1 MASLPILTANS
12 RKLILQLASLPYGWI
27 TAATLA
33 QAIGV
38 SRRTVLRELT
48 AAEDWLR
55 AAGYTLRR
63 SPGQGILLDEPE
75 ERRDQLRQ
83 LAAQGSEADALS
95 RTERRQR
102 LLLALLRAE
111 TPMAAPV
118 LAEELLV
125 SEHTLAADLV
135 WAGVWLGG
143 YGLTLCKK
151 PGLSVQGSPVGRRRA
166 IGALLRL
173 LLPQQVLQDVLEH
186 PGHTAFFGLLD
197 PEIAAQVWTLLLS
210 FEQAERLELTDAA
223 FLSLAVHCILTVQQL
238 RAGAWEAAPTEGSR
252 DLRLAGRLALGLE
265 ETFQI
270 RLSRQEVAYLAQYL
284 EAYGAAPAQ
293 DWGTVEELEL
303 RELAAI
309 LVEEVGETL
318 EVDLSR
324 YPTLA
329 QDLFRHLRPML
340 YRIRQG
346 APAENPQLELL
357 RGQYAPLWQATRMA
371 CDTAQRRLEL
381 PPIPDA
387 EAGFLV
393 MHFGA
398 VLEQEERIRSRVRAM
413 VVCPYGMASGRFLAS
428 QLQREFPA
436 LDISAC
442 GSARGLEPQELRRQ
456 GVELVVSTVPLSLN
470 FPSVCV
476 NAILQPQDRAL
487 LEDAMDRARQAAVA
501 PQPLPDTRPDLR
513 QASALST
520 ALLELPD
527 TLKIETVSLPRNRA
541 GLISAAAKLFCPRTA
556 EAKAVERVLLRRE
569 TLGDTYI
576 KPLMALLLHG
586 KTDAVPGCRVGY
598 LNANPPI
605 YEQGRVI
612 RGAVI
617 LLAPED
623 ADRTAIQA
631 MQAVSALLIEEPDFP
646 KALQAGD
653 RETAVRLLEQGLAR
667 QFERSLRP

>member
-1 MASLPILTANS
+1 MMPLPMLTANS
-12 RKLILQLASLPYGWI
+12 RKLILQLASLPYGWL

-48 AAEDWLR
+48 TAEDWLQ

-75 ERRDQLRQ
+75 ERREQLRR
-83 LAAQGSEADALS
+83 LAAQGSETDVLP
-95 RTERRQR
+95 RTERRQQ
-102 LLLALLRAE
+102 LLLTLLKAE
-111 TPMAAPV
+111 APLSAPA

-151 PGLSVQGSPVGRRRA
+151 TGLSVQGSPVGRRRA

-173 LLPQQVLQDVLEH
+173 LLPQQALQDTLEH
-186 PGHTAFFGLLD
+186 PDHTAFFGLLD
-197 PEIAAQVWTLLLS
+197 PETAAQVWKLLLA
-210 FEQAERLELTDAA
+210 FEQAEGLNLTDAA

-238 RAGAWEAAPTEGSR
+238 RAGAWEAAPAESSR
-252 DLRLAGRLALGLE
+252 DRRLAGRLALELE
-265 ETFQI
+265 ETFQLH
-270 RLSRQEVAYLAQYL
+270 LSQREVAYLAQYL

-293 DWGTVEELEL
+293 DWGTAEELEL
-303 RELAAI
+303 RELASI
-309 LVEEVGETL
+309 LAEQVGETL

-324 YPTLA
+324 YPTLT

-346 APAENPQLELL
+346 TPVENPQLELL
-357 RGQYAPLWQATRMA
+357 QGQYAPLWQATRKA
-371 CDTAQRRLEL
+371 CDTAQRLLEL
-381 PPIPDA
+381 PHIPDA

-398 VLEQEERIRSRVRAM
+398 VMEQEKRIRSRVRAL

-428 QLQREFPA
+428 QLQQEFPA
-436 LDISAC
+436 MDISAC
-442 GSARGLEPQELRRQ
+442 DSARGLDPHALRRQ
-456 GVELVVSTVPLSLN
+456 GVELVVSTVPLTLD
-470 FPSVCV
+470 FPNVCV

-487 LEDAMDRARQAAVA
+487 LEDAIDKARQAAA
-501 PQPLPDTRPDLR
+501 LQPLPVSQPDLR
-513 QASALST
+513 QASALSR

-527 TLKIETVSLPRNRA
+527 TLKIETVSLPRTRE

-576 KPLMALLLHG
+576 KPLGALLLHG
-586 KTDAVPGCRVGY
+586 KTNAVPGCRVGY
-598 LNANPPI
+598 LSANPPV
-605 YEQGRVI
+605 YEQGRMI
-612 RGAVI
+612 RGAVV

-631 MQAVSALLIEEPDFP
+631 MQAVSALLIEEPEFP
-646 KALQAGD
+646 RALQAGD

-667 QFERSLRP
+667 QFEQALRT